1 MEDNLA
7 VWSLFNGHT
16 FWLSNSTYGKLCNTN
31 ASKYALKYMQKDN
44 QWNKVGTIWI
54 LHYSDKPRVRQGN
67 VVTHLK
73 LSGKIAQELGNGQ
86 KRLLGVLS
94 IGERMQHCM
103 DYQIP

>member
-1 MEDNLA
+1 M
-7 VWSLFNGHT
+7 
-16 FWLSNSTYGKLCNTN
+16 
-31 ASKYALKYMQKDN
+31 
-44 QWNKVGTIWI
+44 